1 MKDEKL
7 EILQIVLK
15 PYTLGI
21 LRTLTDKPM
30 RYGDLKKQVKNDRT
44 LSLKLSALQDHGLI
58 KMVHVKDNGK
68 YVNLYEITNKGKSI
82 LEGLKRI

>member
-1 MKDEKL
+1 MKEEKL
-7 EILQIVLK
+7 DLLKLVLK

-21 LRTLTDKPM
+21 LKTLMGKPM

-44 LSLKLSALQDHGLI
+44 LSLKLSTLQDQGLI
-58 KMVHVKDNGK
+58 RMIHVKSNGK
-68 YVNLYEITNKGKSI
+68 YVNLYEITNKGKRM